1 MEFILAIL
9 AGTIVT
15 IMNVFNGQLSNQVGV
30 YLSTVII
37 HLVGLFTLIIIM
49 IIKKQKISF
58 QNHIPLIL
66 YTGGMIGVFTVFC
79 NVMSISTIGAALVTA
94 LGLLGQMLTSLVLE
108 YKGWLGAKKR
118 TLTFQKVI
126 SLVLV
131 MIGIGVMIL

>member
-9 AGTIVT
+9 VGTIVT

-66 YTGGMIGVFTVFC
+66 YTGGMIGVFTVLF

-126 SLVLV
+126 SLVIV

>member
-66 YTGGMIGVFTVFC
+66 
-79 NVMSISTIGAALVTA
+79 
-94 LGLLGQMLTSLVLE
+94 
-108 YKGWLGAKKR
+108 
-118 TLTFQKVI
+118 
-126 SLVLV
+126 
-131 MIGIGVMIL
+131 

>member
-15 IMNVFNGQLSNQVGV
+15 IMNVFNGQLSNQVGI

-49 IIKKQKISF
+49 VIKKQKISF

-66 YTGGMIGVFTVFC
+66 YTGGMIGVFTVLF
-79 NVMSISTIGAALVTA
+79 NVISISTIGAALVTA

>member
-49 IIKKQKISF
+49 AIKKQKISF

-66 YTGGMIGVFTVFC
+66 YTGGMIGVFTVLF
-79 NVMSISTIGAALVTA
+79 NVISISTIGAALVTA

>member
-30 YLSTVII
+30 YLSAVII

>member
-37 HLVGLFTLIIIM
+37 HLVGLFTLIIII

-66 YTGGMIGVFTVFC
+66 YTGGMIGVFTVLF

-126 SLVLV
+126 SLVIV

>member
-9 AGTIVT
+9 ADTIVT

-66 YTGGMIGVFTVFC
+66 YTGGMIGVFTVLF

-126 SLVLV
+126 SLVIV

>member
-79 NVMSISTIGAALVTA
+79 NVMSISTIGSAILTA

>member
-1 MEFILAIL
+1 
-9 AGTIVT
+9 
-15 IMNVFNGQLSNQVGV
+15 
-30 YLSTVII
+30 
-37 HLVGLFTLIIIM
+37 M

-66 YTGGMIGVFTVFC
+66 YTGGMIGVFTVLF

-126 SLVLV
+126 SLVIV

>member
-66 YTGGMIGVFTVFC
+66 YTGGMIGVFTVLF

-126 SLVLV
+126 SLVIV

>member
-37 HLVGLFTLIIIM
+37 HLVGLFTLIIII

-66 YTGGMIGVFTVFC
+66 YTGGMIGVFTVLF
-79 NVMSISTIGAALVTA
+79 NVMSISTIGAALGTA
-94 LGLLGQMLTSLVLE
+94 LGLLGQMVTSLVLE

-131 MIGIGVMIL
+131 MIGIGVMII

>member
-66 YTGGMIGVFTVFC
+66 YTGGMIGVFTVLF
-79 NVMSISTIGAALVTA
+79 NVMSISTIGAALVNA

-131 MIGIGVMIL
+131 MIGIGVMII

>member
-15 IMNVFNGQLSNQVGV
+15 IKNVFNGQLSNQVGV

-37 HLVGLFTLIIIM
+37 HLVGLFTLIIII

-66 YTGGMIGVFTVFC
+66 YTGGMIGVFTVLF

-131 MIGIGVMIL
+131 MIGIGVMII

>member
-66 YTGGMIGVFTVFC
+66 YTGGMIEVFTVLF

-126 SLVLV
+126 SLVIV

>member
-1 MEFILAIL
+1 MEFILAML

-49 IIKKQKISF
+49 VIKKQKISF

-66 YTGGMIGVFTVFC
+66 YTGGMIGVFTVLF

-126 SLVLV
+126 SLVIV
-131 MIGIGVMIL
+131 MIGIGVMII

>member
-66 YTGGMIGVFTVFC
+66 YTGGMIGVFTVLF
-79 NVMSISTIGAALVTA
+79 NVISISTIGAALVTA

-118 TLTFQKVI
+118 TITFQKVI

>member
-15 IMNVFNGQLSNQVGV
+15 ILNVFNGQLSNQVGV

-66 YTGGMIGVFTVFC
+66 YTGGMIGVFTVLF

-126 SLVLV
+126 SLVIV

>member
-30 YLSTVII
+30 FLSTVII

-66 YTGGMIGVFTVFC
+66 YTGGMIGVFTVLF

-126 SLVLV
+126 SLVIV

>member
-94 LGLLGQMLTSLVLE
+94 LGLLGKMLTSLVLE

>member
-66 YTGGMIGVFTVFC
+66 YTGGMIGVFTVLF

-131 MIGIGVMIL
+131 MIGIGVMII

>member
-66 YTGGMIGVFTVFC
+66 YTGGMIGVFTVLF

-94 LGLLGQMLTSLVLE
+94 LGLLDQMLTSLVLE

-126 SLVLV
+126 SLVIV

>member
-66 YTGGMIGVFTVFC
+66 YTGGMIGVFTVLF
-79 NVMSISTIGAALVTA
+79 NVMSISTIGDALVTA

-126 SLVLV
+126 SLVIV

>member
-49 IIKKQKISF
+49 VIKKQKISF

-66 YTGGMIGVFTVFC
+66 YTGGMIGVFTVLF
-79 NVMSISTIGAALVTA
+79 NVIYISTIGAALVTA

>member
-66 YTGGMIGVFTVFC
+66 YTGGMIGVFTVLF

-108 YKGWLGAKKR
+108 YKG
-118 TLTFQKVI
+118 
-126 SLVLV
+126 
-131 MIGIGVMIL
+131 

>member
-66 YTGGMIGVFTVFC
+66 YTGGMIGVFTVLF

-108 YKGWLGAKKR
+108 YKGWLGAEKR

-131 MIGIGVMIL
+131 MIGIGVMII

>member
-49 IIKKQKISF
+49 VIKKQKISF

-66 YTGGMIGVFTVFC
+66 YTGGMIGVFTVLF
-79 NVMSISTIGAALVTA
+79 NVISISTIGAALVTA

>member
-37 HLVGLFTLIIIM
+37 HLVGLLTLIIIM

-66 YTGGMIGVFTVFC
+66 YTGGMIGVFTVLF

-126 SLVLV
+126 SLVIV

>member
-66 YTGGMIGVFTVFC
+66 YTGGMIGVFTVLF
-79 NVMSISTIGAALVTA
+79 NVISISTIGAALVTA

>member
-37 HLVGLFTLIIIM
+37 HLIGLFTLIIIM

-66 YTGGMIGVFTVFC
+66 YTGGMIGVFTVLF

-108 YKGWLGAKKR
+108 YKSWLGAKKR

-126 SLVLV
+126 SLVLI
-131 MIGIGVMIL
+131 MIGIGVMII

>member
-58 QNHIPLIL
+58 QNYIPLIL
-66 YTGGMIGVFTVFC
+66 YTGGMIGVFTVLF

-126 SLVLV
+126 SLVIV